1 MSSAT
6 VNRHTQTVKRR
17 YKLRR
22 WFRFHANTTLL
33 FQEILSWHNS
43 CLASTEGTIQE
54 SAMTCRRSVLLLF
67 TMAAFVP
74 CAPALASTLTITYY
88 TIGETDQDANHLATG
103 VFNNEVQNSLGV
115 NNLPI
120 LNTPAFGCVSDCYSP
135 VGAPM
140 DVLPDGEITYWSPAL
155 NNGGP
160 GGTSDVTMTSM
171 STVTLPFNVP
181 TNFFPPDGTGG
192 SDENGFQA
200 ATLEGTLIAPTAETI
215 SFNIGADDMAFAYLD
230 GQVVCDLG
238 GVHADSPGTCV
249 SPFIINAGP
258 HDLDVFFVDI
268 NNVQSGLTFGI
279 DTVGVTT
286 TSTVPEPFTLSL
298 FGAGLAGA
306 AAMRR
311 RKKKVQA

>member
-1 MSSAT
+1 MT
-6 VNRHTQTVKRR
+6 FRHSM
-17 YKLRR
+17 
-22 WFRFHANTTLL
+22 LL
-33 FQEILSWHNS
+33 FLT
-43 CLASTEGTIQE
+43 A
-54 SAMTCRRSVLLLF
+54 
-67 TMAAFVP
+67 AAFVP
-74 CAPALASTLTITYY
+74 CAPALASTLAITYY
-88 TIGETDQDANHLATG
+88 TIGEKDQDANHLATG

-171 STVTLPFNVP
+171 SNVTLPFNVP

-215 SFNIGADDMAFAYLD
+215 MFNIGADDMAFAYLD